1 SNLNDEV
8 KRRTREL
15 NESNKQLNT
24 LTDELK
30 KANDSLVASNKQ
42 LAVANEQLSHANEQL
57 KVHDRM
63 QKEFINVASHEIKT
77 PTQAI
82 LGYTEL
88 LQKHPEKR
96 EQISDALHRNAN
108 RLQRLTNDIL
118 DVTRIESQALK
129 LNKEKFNLID
139 LISNIIEDFKN
150 DIQKKGSNVALL
162 YKPDDNNLVVEADK
176 ERITQ
181 VISNLLSNAIKF
193 TKEESISIKVV
204 ENAKHN
210 SHQQEEEVMVSIKDT
225 GTGID
230 SEILPR
236 LFTKFATKSDMA
248 GGTGLGLFI
257 SKSIIEA
264 HGGKMW
270 AHNNNNNINNG
281 QERGA
286 TFYFSLP
293 LMTNNKRQ
301 SDSNGNANAISK

>member
-1 SNLNDEV
+1 
-8 KRRTREL
+8 
-15 NESNKQLNT
+15 
-24 LTDELK
+24 
-30 KANDSLVASNKQ
+30 
-42 LAVANEQLSHANEQL
+42 
-57 KVHDRM
+57 M
-63 QKEFINVASHEIKT
+63 
-77 PTQAI
+77 
-82 LGYTEL
+82 
-88 LQKHPEKR
+88 LQ
-96 EQISDALHRNAN
+96 
-108 RLQRLTNDIL
+108 
-118 DVTRIESQALK
+118 DVESQALK

-193 TKEESISIKVV
+193 TKEGSISIKVM

-210 SHQQEEEVMVSIKDT
+210 SHQQEEEEVMVSIKDT

-301 SDSNGNANAISK
+301 SDSNGNANATSK